1 MCARDGQ
8 RRRLEAYFWHG
19 DCRPVGQDRQMGNP
33 MREGIERIPVVV
45 DAVAGGMDAASP
57 ALHYSSDLA
66 PGIRRMRHGSGFS
79 YFDADGRR
87 ISHAGERRRI
97 AALVIPPAWDQVWIC
112 PDADGHILATGRDSK
127 GRKQY
132 IYHPLW
138 HELRSHDRFSA
149 LLEFGRALPHMRAT
163 IDRHLRLPVLSRER
177 VLALV
182 VRLLETTLIR
192 IGNREYARTN
202 ESYGLT
208 TLRRKHV
215 RREGNR
221 LRFSFRGKS
230 GKEFSISLRDPRA
243 ANALRRCEE
252 LPGQEIF
259 KYVDDTGAARSVQS
273 QDVNEYIRSL
283 CGDDFSA
290 KDLRTWGGTVVAA
303 RTLLERLDDTSAAQ
317 RQSAVKAAVKAAA
330 RALGNTSAVAR
341 RHYIHPALL
350 RAYEKGTLAA
360 HRSAAAKNAPASHLS
375 LEERVVLRI
384 LRAERQAATGRGRST
399 IQRLRDRGRLS
410 NARPAEQA
418 IQAGT

>member
-1 MCARDGQ
+1 
-8 RRRLEAYFWHG
+8 
-19 DCRPVGQDRQMGNP
+19 
-33 MREGIERIPVVV
+33 
-45 DAVAGGMDAASP
+45 
-57 ALHYSSDLA
+57 
-66 PGIRRMRHGSGFS
+66 MRHGGGFT
-79 YFDADGRR
+79 YVDADGRR
-87 ISHAGERRRI
+87 ITDRAERRRI
-97 AALVIPPAWDQVWIC
+97 AATRHPAGMESVWIS

-138 HELRSHDRFSA
+138 HEMRSHDRFSA
-149 LLEFGRALPHMRAT
+149 LLEFGSALPRMRAT

-215 RREGNR
+215 RREGNH

-259 KYVDDTGAARSVQS
+259 KYVDEAGVARSVQS

-283 CGDDFSA
+283 CGQEFLGEGSA
-290 KDLRTWGGTVVAA
+290 NLGRHGGRGPHAARASRRRRGAA
-303 RTLLERLDDTSAAQ
+303 RTSG
-317 RQSAVKAAVKAAA
+317 RQGSVKAAA
-330 RALGNTSAVAR
+330 RALGNTVAVAR
-341 RHYIHPALL
+341 RHYIHPAILK
-350 RAYEKGTLAA
+350 AYENGTLAA
-360 HRSAAAKNAPASHLS
+360 HRSAAAKGSPSSHLS

-384 LRAERQAATGRGRST
+384 LRAEADGEPKTCIT
-399 IQRLRDRGRLS
+399 D
-410 NARPAEQA
+410 PA
-418 IQAGT
+418 G

>member
-1 MCARDGQ
+1 MAI
-8 RRRLEAYFWHG
+8 A
-19 DCRPVGQDRQMGNP
+19 DRSDRHAQVSSP

-45 DAVAGGMDAASP
+45 DSGAGNVDLASQ

-66 PGIRRMRHGSGFS
+66 PGIRRMRHGSGFT
-79 YFDADGRR
+79 YVDADGHR
-87 ISHAGERRRI
+87 IKDAGERRRI
-97 AALVIPPAWDQVWIC
+97 TALVIPPAWEQVWIC
-112 PDADGHILATGRDSK
+112 PDADGHILATGRDSR

-163 IDRHLRLPVLSRER
+163 IDRHLRLSVLSRER

-259 KYVDDTGAARSVQS
+259 KYVDDTGATRSVQS

-283 CGDDFSA
+283 CGPDFSA
-290 KDLRTWGGTVVAA
+290 KDLRTWGGTVVAT
-303 RTLLERLDDTSAAQ
+303 RTLLERLDDPSAPPGPG
-317 RQSAVKAAVKAAA
+317 AVKAAVKAAA

-341 RHYIHPALL
+341 RHYIHPAIL
-350 RAYEKGTLAA
+350 RAYESGTLAS
-360 HRSAAAKNAPASHLS
+360 HRSAAAKGSPSSHLS
-375 LEERVVLRI
+375 LEERVVRRI
-384 LRAERQAATGRGRST
+384 LRVERQAAANRRRSQT
-399 IQRLRDRGRLS
+399 ERMQARHRAQS
-410 NARPAEQA
+410 ARPAEEA
-418 IQAGT
+418 VRAGV

>member
-1 MCARDGQ
+1 
-8 RRRLEAYFWHG
+8 
-19 DCRPVGQDRQMGNP
+19 
-33 MREGIERIPVVV
+33 MREGSERVPVLVESEHH
-45 DAVAGGMDAASP
+45 APDAAAR
-57 ALHYSSDLA
+57 ALHYVSDLA
-66 PGIRRMRHGSGFS
+66 PGIRRARHGGGFT
-79 YFDADGRR
+79 YVDADGRR
-87 ISHAGERRRI
+87 ITDRSERRRI
-97 AALVIPPAWDQVWIC
+97 AELVIPPAWESVWIS

-149 LLEFGRALPHMRAT
+149 LLEFGSALPRMRAT

-215 RREGNR
+215 RREGNH
-221 LRFSFRGKS
+221 LRFTFRGKS

-243 ANALRRCEE
+243 ANAMRRCEE

-259 KYVDDTGAARSVQS
+259 KYVDEAGVARSVQS

-283 CGDDFSA
+283 CGPDFSA
-290 KDLRTWGGTVVAA
+290 KDLRTWGGTVDAA
-303 RTLLERLDDTSAAQ
+303 RTLLERLDDDAAPQ
-317 RQSAVKAAVKAAA
+317 GQAAVKAAVKAAA
-330 RALGNTSAVAR
+330 RALGNTVAVAR
-341 RHYIHPALL
+341 RHYIHPAILK
-350 RAYEKGTLAA
+350 AYEEGTLAA
-360 HRSAAAKNAPASHLS
+360 HRSAAAKGSPSSHLS

-384 LRAERQAATGRGRST
+384 LRAERRTASRRRGSAIPRMNGRARNGRAV
-399 IQRLRDRGRLS
+399 Q
-410 NARPAEQA
+410 PAEPV
-418 IQAGT
+418 AGASA

>member
-1 MCARDGQ
+1 MPIANASVMHREHEY
-8 RRRLEAYFWHG
+8 R
-19 DCRPVGQDRQMGNP
+19 
-33 MREGIERIPVVV
+33 MREGSERVAVVV
-45 DAVAGGMDAASP
+45 ASGHRDPDASR
-57 ALHYSSDLA
+57 ALHYVSDLA
-66 PGIRRMRHGSGFS
+66 PGIRRMRYGGGFT
-79 YFDADGRR
+79 YLDTEGRR
-87 ISHAGERRRI
+87 VTDTAERRRI
-97 AALVIPPAWDQVWIC
+97 AELVIPPAWESVWIS

-138 HELRSHDRFSA
+138 HELRSRDRFSA
-149 LLEFGRALPHMRAT
+149 LLEFGGALPHMRAT
-163 IDRHLRLPVLSRER
+163 IDRHLRLSVLSRER

-215 RREGNR
+215 RREGNH

-259 KYVDDTGAARSVQS
+259 KYVDDAGVARSVQS

-283 CGDDFSA
+283 CGPDFSA

-303 RTLLERLDDTSAAQ
+303 RTLLERLDDASAPQGPGAI
-317 RQSAVKAAVKAAA
+317 KAAVKAAA

-341 RHYIHPALL
+341 RHYIHPAILK
-350 RAYEKGTLAA
+350 AYENGTLAA
-360 HRSAAAKNAPASHLS
+360 HRSAAAKGGASSHLS
-375 LEERVVLRI
+375 VEERVVLRI
-384 LRAERQAATGRGRST
+384 LRAERRAAASKRRPPAKVTRMNGGSHTSRGR
-399 IQRLRDRGRLS
+399 
-410 NARPAEQA
+410 RPAETVVRA
-418 IQAGT
+418 SI